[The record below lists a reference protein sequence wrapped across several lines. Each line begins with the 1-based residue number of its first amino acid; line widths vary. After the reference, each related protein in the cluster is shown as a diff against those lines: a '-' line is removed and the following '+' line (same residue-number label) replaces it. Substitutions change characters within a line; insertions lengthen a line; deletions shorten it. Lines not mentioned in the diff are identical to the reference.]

1 MAGKDITDDIPL
13 NVGQPTLPS
22 NIWFN
27 TDTAFDVAIGGQ
39 PFIYATSE
47 ERPYERATAPYR
59 KQQFDNSQEPGE
71 QSLTGWWIRS
81 QSSFHRGAGIKFY
94 DPSAGEEVEHR
105 FETSKGVNVWT
116 PGEVTLLRDVD
127 VVGNDEGYT
136 PTQIESNGRAVQS
149 FSSIEWNASGV
160 TYEGI
165 LYGDSFILAKV
176 DEAGVV
182 TPFQTYDPATE
193 KRIYAVANDGLNAY
207 WIINNNSDELRL
219 RKKSL
224 NLTASDTGTTVFT
237 DTSITVVNAAME
249 FTKERI
255 VAAINNKVY
264 ELTPNS
270 TSLPSATYTHP
281 NTSYVWSSITS
292 SGSAIY
298 AAGFEGV
305 NSSISKFILGTN
317 GAMPAIASAITA
329 AEMPVGEV
337 VYKIKY
343 YLGYMMIGTNK
354 GVRVAQV
361 SDDGSLTYGPLIF
374 ETNQPVYDFAV
385 RDRFVWCASALTDGT
400 PGLIRI
406 DLSEQISPLVF
417 AYANDVFK
425 ANGNNTPTVA
435 CDFVG
440 DTDRLAWVTAAG
452 PSVAVSEKAVTDDL
466 ATLTVATHSFEV
478 GDKVWVTGVDATFNT
493 PLEIGDYVE
502 LTAVTTSTVSYELA
516 TTTSDVATTSATGV
530 IYKTGIGYEEI
541 NDDLVE
547 TGSITTGRI
556 RYATLEP
563 KNFKRLVVRGDF
575 EFGSIT
581 LNTIDKEGT
590 VYDILT
596 YNNAVGGPEVSTNV
610 PVGPQ
615 EYLQYKFDINRCVT
629 SPCDGPV
636 FEGYQIK
643 ALPASTRQRL
653 VQLPLFCFDVEQDR
667 FNNENGYQGRAFER
681 IVTLETLEEIGDEVT
696 FQDFTTGEQF
706 GCVIEEVSFRKI
718 SPPDRRFSGFGGIL
732 NVVIRKL

>member
-1 MAGKDITDDIPL
+1 VAGRDITDDIPL
-13 NVGQPTLPS
+13 DIGQPTLPS

-116 PGEVTLLRDVD
+116 PGQVTLLRDVD

-136 PTQIESNGRAVQS
+136 PTQIEDSGRAVQS
-149 FSSIEWNASGV
+149 FNSIEWVDNG
-160 TYEGI
+160 TKYEGI
-165 LYGDSFILAKV
+165 LYGDSYILAKV

-182 TPFQTYDPATE
+182 TSLQNYDPSTE
-193 KRIYAVANDGLNAY
+193 KRIYAIANDGLNAY
-207 WIINNNSDELRL
+207 WIINNNSDQLQL

-224 NLTASDTGTTVFT
+224 NLTSADTGTTMFT
-237 DTSITVVNAAME
+237 DTSVTVVNAAME

-255 VAAINNKVY
+255 VAAINNEVY

-270 TSLPSATYTHP
+270 TSLPSAVYTHP
-281 NTSYVWSSITS
+281 NTGYVWSSITS

-298 AAGFEGV
+298 VAGFEGV
-305 NSSISKFILGTN
+305 NSSISKFVLGSN
-317 GAMPAIASAITA
+317 GAMPTISSAITA
-329 AEMPVGEV
+329 AELPVGEV

-343 YLGYMMIGTNK
+343 YLGYMMIGTSK
-354 GVRVAQV
+354 GVRVAQA

-374 ETNQPVYDFAV
+374 ETNQPIYDFAV

-425 ANGNNTPTVA
+425 SNGNTAPTVA

-452 PSVAVSEKAVTDDL
+452 LSIDVTDKEVTDDV
-466 ATLTVATHSFEV
+466 ATLTIDPHSFQV
-478 GDKVWVTGVDATFNT
+478 GDKVWVTGVDATFDT
-493 PLEIGDYVE
+493 PFTIGSYVE
-502 LTAVTTSTVSYELA
+502 LTAVTTSTVSYALV
-516 TTTSDVATTSATGV
+516 TSDVAIISATGV
-530 IYKTGIGYEEI
+530 VYKTGVGYEEI
-541 NDDLVE
+541 NDELLE
-547 TGSITTGRI
+547 TGFIQTGRI

-563 KNFKRLVVRGDF
+563 KNYKRLVGKGDF
-575 EFGSIT
+575 TSGSMT
-581 LNTIDKEGT
+581 LNTVDVDGL
-590 VYDILT
+590 VYDILS
-596 YNNAVGGPEVSTNV
+596 YDSVVGAPEVSTNV
-610 PVGPQ
+610 PQGPL
-615 EYLQYKFDINRCVT
+615 EFLRYRFDLNRDTVDT
-629 SPCDGPV
+629 ATGPV
-636 FEGYQIK
+636 FQGYQIK

-681 IVTLETLEEIGDEVT
+681 IVTLETLEETGDEVT
-696 FQDFTTGEQF
+696 FQDFTTNEQF

>member
-1 MAGKDITDDIPL
+1 VAGKDITDDIPL
-13 NVGQPTLPS
+13 DVGQPTLPS

-27 TDTAFDVAIGGQ
+27 TDTAYDIAIGGQ

-105 FETSKGVNVWT
+105 FESSKGVNVWT

-127 VVGNDEGYT
+127 EIGFS
-136 PTQIESNGRAVQS
+136 PTQIQANGRARQR
-149 FSSIEWNASGV
+149 FDSIEW
-160 TYEGI
+160 YESTTKKEGF
-165 LYGDSFILAKV
+165 LYADNYIMAKV
-176 DEAGVV
+176 DEEGTV
-182 TPFQTYDPATE
+182 TAFEVYDPAVND
-193 KRIYAVANDGLNAY
+193 KIYASTTDGLNAY
-207 WIINNNSDELRL
+207 WATNAISGGLKL
-219 RKKSL
+219 TVYKKALSL
-224 NLTASDTGTTVFT
+224 DSTTSATQMFQVNGTVI
-237 DTSITVVNAAME
+237 SNAVME

-255 VAAINNKVY
+255 VAAFNNRIH

-270 TSLPSATYTHP
+270 SSLPTAVYTHP

-298 AAGFEGV
+298 VAGYEGI
-305 NSSISKFILGTN
+305 NSSISKFILSSN
-317 GAMPAIASAITA
+317 GAMPTLSSAITA
-329 AEMPVGEV
+329 AEMPVGEIIF
-337 VYKIKY
+337 KIKY
-343 YLGYMMIGTNK
+343 YLGYMLIGTNK

-361 SDDGSLTYGPLIF
+361 TEDGSLTYGPLIF
-374 ETNQPVYDFAV
+374 ETTQPVYDFAV
-385 RDRFVWCASALTDGT
+385 RDRFAWCASSLTDGT

-425 ANGNNTPTVA
+425 DNGNTTPTVA

-452 PSVAVSEKAVTDDL
+452 PSIAVTAKELTDDV
-466 ATLTVATHSFEV
+466 ATLTVAAHNFQV
-478 GDKVWVTGVDATFNT
+478 GDKVWITGVDATFNT
-493 PLEIGDYVE
+493 PLSIGGYVE
-502 LTAVTTSTVSYELA
+502 LTEVTTSTVSYGLV
-516 TTTSDVATTSATGV
+516 TSNVSATSATGV
-530 IYKTGIGYEEI
+530 IYKTGTGYEEI

-547 TGSITTGRI
+547 TGFLLTGRI
-556 RYATLEP
+556 RYGTLEP

-575 EFGSIT
+575 EFGSVV
-581 LNTIDKEGT
+581 LNAVDKDGI

-610 PVGPQ
+610 PTGPQ
-615 EYLQYKFDINRCVT
+615 EYLQYRFDIRRCPP

-636 FEGYQIK
+636 FQGYQIK
-643 ALPASTRQRL
+643 ALPASIRQRL

-667 FNNENGYQGRAFER
+667 FNNENGYQGRAYER
-681 IVTLETLEEIGDEVT
+681 ILALETLEETGDEVT
-696 FQDFTTGEQF
+696 FQDFTTNEQF
-706 GCVIEEVSFRKI
+706 GCVIEEISFRKI

>member
-13 NVGQPTLPS
+13 NVGQPTLPT

-27 TDTAFDVAIGGQ
+27 TDTAYDVAIGGQ

-105 FETSKGVNVWT
+105 FESSKGVNVWT
-116 PGEVTLLRDVD
+116 PGQVTLLRDVD
-127 VVGNDEGYT
+127 VVGNDQGYT
-136 PTQIESNGRAVQS
+136 PTQIQTNGRAVQT
-149 FSSIEWNASGV
+149 FNSIEWTTSG
-160 TYEGI
+160 TKYEGI
-165 LYGDSFILAKV
+165 LYGDNYIIAKV
-176 DEAGVV
+176 DEEGTV
-182 TPFQTYDPATE
+182 TAFQTYNSAVDD
-193 KRIYAVANDGLNAY
+193 KVYAITNDGLNAY
-207 WIINNNSDELRL
+207 WVSNAVSGGLKMTVY
-219 RKKSL
+219 KKSL
-224 NLTASDTGTTVFT
+224 NLDATTSAVQMFQVNG
-237 DTSITVVNAAME
+237 TVVSNAVME
-249 FTKERI
+249 YTKERI
-255 VAAINNKVY
+255 VAAFNNSIY

-270 TSLPSATYTHP
+270 SSLPSAVYTHP
-281 NTSYVWSSITS
+281 NTSYIWSSITS

-298 AAGFEGV
+298 AAGYEGV
-305 NSSISKFILGTN
+305 VSTISKFVLSSTGT
-317 GAMPAIASAITA
+317 MPAISAAITA
-329 AEMPVGEV
+329 AELPVGEIV
-337 VYKIKY
+337 HKIKY

-361 SDDGSLTYGPLIF
+361 ADDGSLTYGPLIF

-425 ANGNNTPTVA
+425 SNGNTTPTVA

-452 PSVAVSEKAVTDDL
+452 PSVDVTDKEVTDDV
-466 ATLTVATHSFEV
+466 ATLTVDPHNFQV
-478 GDKVWVTGVDATFNT
+478 GDKVWVTGVDATFDT
-493 PLEIGDYVE
+493 PLTIGNYVE
-502 LTAVTTSTVSYELA
+502 LTAVTTSTVSYAL
-516 TTTSDVATTSATGV
+516 TTSDVAATSATGV
-530 IYKTGIGYEEI
+530 VYKAGVGYEEI

-547 TGSITTGRI
+547 SGFLTTGRI

-575 EFGSIT
+575 EFGSVT
-581 LNTIDKEGT
+581 LYTIDKEGT
-590 VYDILT
+590 LYDILT
-596 YNNAVGGPEVSTNV
+596 YDNSVGGPEVTTNV

-615 EYLQYKFDINRCVT
+615 EYLQYRFDINRCVT
-629 SPCDGPV
+629 SPCDGPL
-636 FEGYQIK
+636 FQGYQIK

-667 FNNENGYQGRAFER
+667 FNNEVGYQGRAYER
-681 IVTLETLEEIGDEVT
+681 ILDLETLEETGDEVT

-706 GCVIEEVSFRKI
+706 GCVIEEISFRKI

>member
-1 MAGKDITDDIPL
+1 
-13 NVGQPTLPS
+13 
-22 NIWFN
+22 
-27 TDTAFDVAIGGQ
+27 
-39 PFIYATSE
+39 
-47 ERPYERATAPYR
+47 
-59 KQQFDNSQEPGE
+59 
-71 QSLTGWWIRS
+71 
-81 QSSFHRGAGIKFY
+81 
-94 DPSAGEEVEHR
+94 
-105 FETSKGVNVWT
+105 
-116 PGEVTLLRDVD
+116 
-127 VVGNDEGYT
+127 
-136 PTQIESNGRAVQS
+136 
-149 FSSIEWNASGV
+149 
-160 TYEGI
+160 
-165 LYGDSFILAKV
+165 LAKV

-182 TPFQTYDPATE
+182 TPLQAYDPATE
-193 KRIYAVANDGLNAY
+193 KRIFAVANDGLNAY

-224 NLTASDTGTTVFT
+224 DLTSADTGTTMFT
-237 DTSITVVNAAME
+237 DTSTTVVNAALE
-249 FTKERI
+249 FTKERL

-281 NTSYVWSSITS
+281 NTAYVWSSITS

-298 AAGFEGV
+298 VSGFEGV
-305 NSSISKFILGTN
+305 NSSISKFVLSSN
-317 GAMPAIASAITA
+317 GAMPTISSAITA

-337 VYKIKY
+337 IYKIKY
-343 YLGYMMIGTNK
+343 YLGYMLIGTNK

-361 SDDGSLTYGPLIF
+361 TDDGSLTYGPLLF
-374 ETNQPVYDFAV
+374 ETTQPVHDFAV
-385 RDRFVWCASALTDGT
+385 RDRFAWCASGLTDGT
-400 PGLIRI
+400 SGLIRI

-425 ANGNNTPTVA
+425 DNGNTTPTVA

-452 PSVAVSEKAVTDDL
+452 PSVEVTDKEVTDDV
-466 ATLTVATHSFEV
+466 ATLTIDPHNFQV
-478 GDKVWVTGVDATFNT
+478 GDKVWVTGVDATFDT
-493 PLEIGDYVE
+493 PLVIGGFVE
-502 LTAVTTSTVSYELA
+502 LTEVTTSTVSYELV
-516 TTTSDVATTSATGV
+516 TSNVSATSATGV
-530 IYKTGIGYEEI
+530 VYKAGVGYEEI

-547 TGSITTGRI
+547 TGSIITGRI

-581 LNTIDKEGT
+581 LNTVDKEGT

-629 SPCDGPV
+629 SPCDGPK

>member
-1 MAGKDITDDIPL
+1 VAGKDITDDIPL
-13 NVGQPTLPS
+13 DVGQPTLPS

-27 TDTAFDVAIGGQ
+27 TDTAYDIAIGGQ

-127 VVGNDEGYT
+127 EIGFS
-136 PTQIESNGRAVQS
+136 PTQIQASGRSVQR
-149 FSSIEWNASGV
+149 FDSIEWLDGTTKKEGFLYSDNYIMAKVDTEGTVEAFQIYDPAVDDKIYAVTNDGINAYYITNIISGGDKLRMYKKTLASTSGV
-160 TYEGI
+160 TPTTMFTI
-165 LYGDSFILAKV
+165 NDVIASN
-176 DEAGVV
+176 VV
-182 TPFQTYDPATE
+182 
-193 KRIYAVANDGLNAY
+193 L
-207 WIINNNSDELRL
+207 
-219 RKKSL
+219 
-224 NLTASDTGTTVFT
+224 
-237 DTSITVVNAAME
+237 E

-255 VAAINNKVY
+255 VAAINNKIH

-270 TSLPSATYTHP
+270 TAISTAVYTHP
-281 NTSYVWSSITS
+281 NTGYIWSSITS

-298 AAGFEGV
+298 AAGFEGI
-305 NSSISKFILGTN
+305 NSSISKFVLSTTGT
-317 GAMPAIASAITA
+317 MPAISAAITA
-329 AEMPVGEV
+329 AEMPLGEIV
-337 VYKIKY
+337 HKIKY
-343 YLGYMMIGTNK
+343 YLGYMLIGTNK

-361 SDDGSLTYGPLIF
+361 TDDGSLTYGPLIF
-374 ETNQPVYDFAV
+374 ETTQPVRDFAV
-385 RDRFVWCASALTDGT
+385 RDRFAWCASGLTDGT

-425 ANGNNTPTVA
+425 DNGNTAPTVA

-452 PSVAVSEKAVTDDL
+452 PSVAVTDKEVTDDV
-466 ATLTVATHSFEV
+466 ATLTVDPHDFQV
-478 GDKVWVTGVDATFNT
+478 GDKVWITGVDATFDT
-493 PLEIGDYVE
+493 PLEIDEYVE
-502 LTAVTTSTVSYELA
+502 LTEVTTSTVSYAL
-516 TTTSDVATTSATGV
+516 TTSDVATTSATGV
-530 IYKTGIGYEEI
+530 IYKTGTGYEEI

-547 TGSITTGRI
+547 TGFLLTGRI
-556 RYATLEP
+556 RYGTLEP

-575 EFGSIT
+575 EFGSVV
-581 LNTIDKEGT
+581 LNAVDKDGV

-610 PVGPQ
+610 PTGPQ
-615 EYLQYKFDINRCVT
+615 EYLQYRFDIRRCIT
-629 SPCDGPV
+629 SPCDGPL
-636 FEGYQIK
+636 FQGYQIK
-643 ALPASTRQRL
+643 ALPASVRQRL

-667 FNNENGYQGRAFER
+667 FNNENGYQGRAYER
-681 IVTLETLEEIGDEVT
+681 ILALETLEETGDEVT
-696 FQDFTTGEQF
+696 FQDFTTNEQF

>member
-1 MAGKDITDDIPL
+1 LSGKDITDDIPL

-22 NIWFN
+22 SIWFN
-27 TDTAFDVAIGGQ
+27 TDTAYDVAIGGK

-116 PGEVTLLRDVD
+116 PGQVTLLRESVPI
-127 VVGNDEGYT
+127 GYS
-136 PTQIESNGRAVQS
+136 PTQIQANGRARQR
-149 FSSIEWNASGV
+149 FDSIEWYES
-160 TYEGI
+160 TTKKEGI
-165 LYGDSFILAKV
+165 LYADNYIIAKV
-176 DEAGVV
+176 DEEGTV
-182 TPFQTYDPATE
+182 TAFQTYDPLVDD
-193 KRIYAVANDGLNAY
+193 KIYASTTDGLNAY
-207 WIINNNSDELRL
+207 WATNALSGGLKL
-219 RKKSL
+219 TVYKKALSL
-224 NLTASDTGTTVFT
+224 DATTSATQMFQVNGTVLT
-237 DTSITVVNAAME
+237 NAVME

-255 VAAINNKVY
+255 VAAFNNKIH

-270 TSLPSATYTHP
+270 SSLPTAVYTHP
-281 NTSYVWSSITS
+281 NSSYIWSSITS

-298 AAGFEGV
+298 VAGYEGI
-305 NSSISKFILGTN
+305 NSSISKFVLSSN
-317 GAMPAIASAITA
+317 GAMPTLSSAITA
-329 AEMPVGEV
+329 AEMPVGEIIH
-337 VYKIKY
+337 KIKY
-343 YLGYMMIGTNK
+343 YLGYMLIGTNK

-361 SDDGSLTYGPLIF
+361 TEDGSLTYGPLIF
-374 ETNQPVYDFAV
+374 EVNQPVYDFAV
-385 RDRFVWCASALTDGT
+385 RDRFAWCASGLLDGT

-417 AYANDVFK
+417 AYANDIFK
-425 ANGNNTPTVA
+425 DNGNTTPTVA

-452 PSVAVSEKAVTDDL
+452 PNIAVTQKAVTSNV
-466 ATLTVATHSFEV
+466 ATLTIGAHNFQV
-478 GDKVWVTGVDATFNT
+478 DDNVWITGVDATFNT
-493 PLEIGDYVE
+493 PLTIGSFKT
-502 LTAVTTSTVSYELA
+502 LTDVTTSTVSFSL
-516 TTTSDVATTSATGV
+516 TTSDVAATSATGF
-530 IYKTGIGYEEI
+530 IYKAGAGYEEEEGT
-541 NDDLVE
+541 LQP
-547 TGSITTGRI
+547 TGFLQTGRI
-556 RYATLEP
+556 RYGTLEP

-575 EFGSIT
+575 QFGSVT
-581 LNTIDKEGT
+581 LNTIDANGT
-590 VYDILT
+590 PYDIIT
-596 YNNAVGGPEVSTNV
+596 YDNSVGGPEVSTNV
-610 PVGPQ
+610 PQGPL
-615 EYLQYKFDINRCVT
+615 EYLQYRFDINRCI
-629 SPCDGPV
+629 SNDCEGPQ

-667 FNNENGYQGRAFER
+667 FNNENGYQGRAYER
-681 IVTLETLEEIGDEVT
+681 IVDLEVLEETGDEVT

-706 GCVIEEVSFRKI
+706 GCVIEEISFRKI